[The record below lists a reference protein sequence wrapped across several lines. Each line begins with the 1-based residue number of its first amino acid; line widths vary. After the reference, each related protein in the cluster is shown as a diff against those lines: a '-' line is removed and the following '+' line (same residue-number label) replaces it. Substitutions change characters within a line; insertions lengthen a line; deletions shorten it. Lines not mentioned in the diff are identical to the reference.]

1 MGVPQ
6 AKAAAQKTSVK
17 TDQGAMESFKRV
29 LASDI
34 VKHLIAGGAAGAV
47 SRTIVS
53 PLERMKILF
62 QVRVVFFSL
71 HDLNTGVYIIETSK
85 IFSFFL
91 KLQLRSKDQSL
102 PTIKE

>member
-62 QVRVVFFSL
+62 QVNGTCWISG
-71 HDLNTGVYIIETSK
+71 HPMDALNTGTVLTHRASNGDNF
-85 IFSFFL
+85 FS
-91 KLQLRSKDQSL
+91 
-102 PTIKE
+102 T